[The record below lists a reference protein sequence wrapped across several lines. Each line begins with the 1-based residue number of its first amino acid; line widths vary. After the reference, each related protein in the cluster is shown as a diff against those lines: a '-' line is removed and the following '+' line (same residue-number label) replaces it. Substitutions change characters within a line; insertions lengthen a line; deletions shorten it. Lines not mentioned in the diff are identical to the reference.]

1 MPPKKRRG
9 KSKSKP
15 RTTQSQRQSQRVTVN
30 IGKTTVTKRKQSGKG
45 SLPPPSH
52 MHNLAPTFVS
62 SGPQVDFVNL
72 IGEISRLTKPVVQDP
87 VPIRNPVTPL
97 QSTLQAS
104 NAEAQQMAGEAAI
117 RRAGPTA
124 ERFQPAPSVAD
135 ERLAQQIQDQDDVV
149 ARQELAQKVF
159 PMPTK
164 GDGTGGGQP
173 VAVAEGV
180 PKRGRPFVDM
190 NEIALGES
198 LIKSA
203 KAEPV
208 VRPAQALV
216 NTNRAEEPHGFE
228 GSKIKGVARMKKD
241 ELQTIAR
248 QRNIDPSGLNVTQLK
263 ARLTGRAEKEPRP
276 KKKLVK
282 VMGL

>member
-1 MPPKKRRG
+1 MPKRRRT

-30 IGKTTVTKRKQSGKG
+30 IGSTRAKRKQSGKG
-45 SLPPPSH
+45 GLPPPSH
-52 MHNLAPTFVS
+52 LQNLAPTFVTA
-62 SGPQVDFVNL
+62 PQVDYVGL
-72 IGEISRLTKPVVQDP
+72 IGEISRLTKQVQDP

-104 NAEAQQMAGEAAI
+104 NAEKMAGEAAI
-117 RRAGPTA
+117 RRAGSTA
-124 ERFQPAPSVAD
+124 SNFQPAPSVAD
-135 ERLAQQIQDQDDVV
+135 ERLAQQIQEQDDVT

-159 PMPTK
+159 PVAPMPIK

-173 VAVAEGV
+173 VAFAEGV

-190 NEIALGES
+190 SEVALAES

-203 KAEPV
+203 PAQPV

-216 NTNRAEEPHGFE
+216 NTNRAEEPDAFE
-228 GSKIKGVARMKKD
+228 GSKIKGIARMKKD
-241 ELQTIAR
+241 ELQNIAR

-263 ARLTGRAEKEPRP
+263 ARLTGRTEKEPRP
-276 KKKLVK
+276 KKKSVE